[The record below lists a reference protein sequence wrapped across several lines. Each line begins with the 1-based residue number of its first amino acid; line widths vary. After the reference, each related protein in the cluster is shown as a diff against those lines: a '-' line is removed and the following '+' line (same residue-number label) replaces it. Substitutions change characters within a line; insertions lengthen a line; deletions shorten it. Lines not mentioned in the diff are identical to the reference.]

1 LSITAVNLYLGK
13 RFLLI
18 KSYEN
23 FTEVKPRELL
33 SNHIHIRL
41 TDSDYNQIKARAE
54 QVNLSMSDFMR
65 RAALR
70 RAMPRPLAAFDLKAY
85 QVLCKIDAQLRIAG
99 NNLNQIAKAC
109 NSAVALGEPVVVNT
123 GLLESVQQLI
133 RENQSAIKAIVAN
146 LAKSTVR

>member
-1 LSITAVNLYLGK
+1 MTMKLNNFPQQPQNQRLSSRL
-13 RFLLI
+13 
-18 KSYEN
+18 
-23 FTEVKPRELL
+23 ELRL
-33 SNHIHIRL
+33 S
-41 TDSDYNQIKARAE
+41 DSDYNQIKARAE
-54 QVNLSMSDFMR
+54 QVNLSMSDFIR

-99 NNLNQIAKAC
+99 NNLNQLTKAC
-109 NSAVALGEPVVVNT
+109 NSAVALGEPVVINT

-133 RENQSAIKAIVAN
+133 RENGGAIKTVVAK

>member
-1 LSITAVNLYLGK
+1 MTMKLKKFPQQQQNQRLSSRL
-13 RFLLI
+13 
-18 KSYEN
+18 
-23 FTEVKPRELL
+23 ELRL
-33 SNHIHIRL
+33 S
-41 TDSDYNQIKARAE
+41 DSDYNQIKARAE

-70 RAMPRPLAAFDLKAY
+70 RSMPRPLAAFDLKAY
-85 QVLCKIDAQLRIAG
+85 QVLCKIDTQLRIAG

-133 RENQSAIKAIVAN
+133 RENQATIKAIVAN

>member
-1 LSITAVNLYLGK
+1 MTMKLKKFPQQQPNQRLSSRL
-13 RFLLI
+13 
-18 KSYEN
+18 
-23 FTEVKPRELL
+23 ELRL
-33 SNHIHIRL
+33 S
-41 TDSDYNQIKARAE
+41 DSDYNQIKARAE

-70 RAMPRPLAAFDLKAY
+70 RTMPRPLAAFDLKAY

-99 NNLNQIAKAC
+99 NNLNQITKAC
-109 NSAVALGEPVVVNT
+109 NSAVALGEPVIVNT

-133 RENQSAIKAIVAN
+133 RENGGTIKTIVAN

>member
-1 LSITAVNLYLGK
+1 MTMKLKKFPQQQQNPRLSSRL
-13 RFLLI
+13 
-18 KSYEN
+18 
-23 FTEVKPRELL
+23 ELRL
-33 SNHIHIRL
+33 S
-41 TDSDYNQIKARAE
+41 DSDYNQIKARAE

-70 RAMPRPLAAFDLKAY
+70 RAIPRPLAAFDLKAY
-85 QVLCKIDAQLRIAG
+85 QLLCKIDAQLRIAG

-123 GLLESVQQLI
+123 GLLEIVQQLI
-133 RENQSAIKAIVAN
+133 RENVAAIKTIVAN

>member
-1 LSITAVNLYLGK
+1 MTMKLKKFPQQQQNQRLSSRL
-13 RFLLI
+13 
-18 KSYEN
+18 
-23 FTEVKPRELL
+23 ELRL
-33 SNHIHIRL
+33 S
-41 TDSDYNQIKARAE
+41 DSDYNQIKARAE

-70 RAMPRPLAAFDLKAY
+70 RTMPRPLAAFDLKAY

-133 RENQSAIKAIVAN
+133 RENQATIKAIVAN

>member
-1 LSITAVNLYLGK
+1 MKLKKFPQQQQNLRLSSRL
-13 RFLLI
+13 
-18 KSYEN
+18 
-23 FTEVKPRELL
+23 ELRL
-33 SNHIHIRL
+33 S
-41 TDSDYNQIKARAE
+41 DSDYNQIKARAE

-70 RAMPRPLAAFDLKAY
+70 RTMPRPLAAFDLKAY

-123 GLLESVQQLI
+123 GLLKSVQQLI
-133 RENQSAIKAIVAN
+133 RENGSAIKTIVAN

>member
-1 LSITAVNLYLGK
+1 MTMKLKKFPQQQQNQRLSSRL
-13 RFLLI
+13 
-18 KSYEN
+18 
-23 FTEVKPRELL
+23 ELRL
-33 SNHIHIRL
+33 S
-41 TDSDYNQIKARAE
+41 DSDYNQIKARAE

-85 QVLCKIDAQLRIAG
+85 QVLCQINAQLRIAG
-99 NNLNQIAKAC
+99 NNLNQITKAC
-109 NSAVALGEPVVVNT
+109 NSAVALGEPIVVNT

-133 RENQSAIKAIVAN
+133 RENGGAIKAMVAN

>member
-1 LSITAVNLYLGK
+1 MAMKLKNLPQSQPNQSNQSNQPNQRLSSRL
-13 RFLLI
+13 
-18 KSYEN
+18 E
-23 FTEVKPRELL
+23 
-33 SNHIHIRL
+33 IRL
-41 TDSDYNQIKARAE
+41 SDSDYNQIKAKAE

-65 RAALR
+65 RAALK

-85 QVLCKIDAQLRIAG
+85 QVLCNIDAQLRIAG
-99 NNLNQIAKAC
+99 NNLNQLTKAC

-133 RENQSAIKAIVAN
+133 RENGNAIKTIVAN

>member
-1 LSITAVNLYLGK
+1 MKT
-13 RFLLI
+13 LL
-18 KSYEN
+18 K
-23 FTEVKPRELL
+23 VKPRERL

-41 TDSDYNQIKARAE
+41 TDSDYNQIQTLAN

-70 RAMPRPLAAFDLKAY
+70 RTMPRPLAVFELKAY

-99 NNLNQIAKAC
+99 NNLNQMAKAC
-109 NSAVALGEPVVVNT
+109 NSAVALGEPVVINT

-133 RENQSAIKAIVAN
+133 RENGGAIKAMVAK

>member
-1 LSITAVNLYLGK
+1 MTMKLKNFPQKQQNQRLSSRL
-13 RFLLI
+13 
-18 KSYEN
+18 
-23 FTEVKPRELL
+23 ELRL
-33 SNHIHIRL
+33 S
-41 TDSDYNQIKARAE
+41 DSDYNQIKARASL
-54 QVNLSMSDFMR
+54 VNLSMSDFMR

-70 RAMPRPLAAFDLKAY
+70 RTMPRPLAAFDLKAY

-99 NNLNQIAKAC
+99 NNLNQMAKAC

-133 RENQSAIKAIVAN
+133 RENGKAIKTIVAN

>member
-1 LSITAVNLYLGK
+1 MKTLPQ
-13 RFLLI
+13 
-18 KSYEN
+18 
-23 FTEVKPRELL
+23 VKPRELL
-33 SNHIHIRL
+33 SNPIHIRL

-70 RAMPRPLAAFDLKAY
+70 RAMPRPLAAFDKKAY

-99 NNLNQIAKAC
+99 NNLKQIAKAC

-123 GLLESVQQLI
+123 GLLKSVQQLI
-133 RENQSAIKAIVAN
+133 RENGNAIKTIVAN
-146 LAKSTVR
+146 LAKSTVP

>member
-1 LSITAVNLYLGK
+1 MKTLP
-13 RFLLI
+13 
-18 KSYEN
+18 
-23 FTEVKPRELL
+23 EVKPRELL

-54 QVNLSMSDFMR
+54 QVNLSMSEFMR
-65 RAALR
+65 RAVLR

-85 QVLCKIDAQLRIAG
+85 QVLCKIDAQLRIVG
-99 NNLNQIAKAC
+99 NNLNQITKAC
-109 NSAVALGEPVVVNT
+109 NSAVALGEPVIVNR

-133 RENQSAIKAIVAN
+133 QQNQTAIKTIVAN

>member
-1 LSITAVNLYLGK
+1 MKLKKFPQQQQNPRLSSRL
-13 RFLLI
+13 
-18 KSYEN
+18 
-23 FTEVKPRELL
+23 ELRL
-33 SNHIHIRL
+33 S
-41 TDSDYNQIKARAE
+41 DSDYNQIKARAE

-99 NNLNQIAKAC
+99 NNLNQITKAC

-123 GLLESVQQLI
+123 GLLKSVQQLI
-133 RENQSAIKAIVAN
+133 RENGGAIKAIVAK

>member
-1 LSITAVNLYLGK
+1 MTMKLKNFPQQQQNPRLSSRL
-13 RFLLI
+13 
-18 KSYEN
+18 
-23 FTEVKPRELL
+23 ELRL
-33 SNHIHIRL
+33 S
-41 TDSDYNQIKARAE
+41 DSDYNQIKARAE

-70 RAMPRPLAAFDLKAY
+70 RALPRPLAAFDLKAY
-85 QVLCKIDAQLRIAG
+85 QVLCKIDAQLRMAG

-133 RENQSAIKAIVAN
+133 RENQATIKAIVAN

>member
-1 LSITAVNLYLGK
+1 MTMKLNKFPQQQQNQRLSSRL
-13 RFLLI
+13 
-18 KSYEN
+18 
-23 FTEVKPRELL
+23 ELRL
-33 SNHIHIRL
+33 S
-41 TDSDYNQIKARAE
+41 DSDYNQIKARAE

-70 RAMPRPLAAFDLKAY
+70 RTMPRPLAAFDLKAY

-133 RENQSAIKAIVAN
+133 RENGKCN
-146 LAKSTVR
+146 